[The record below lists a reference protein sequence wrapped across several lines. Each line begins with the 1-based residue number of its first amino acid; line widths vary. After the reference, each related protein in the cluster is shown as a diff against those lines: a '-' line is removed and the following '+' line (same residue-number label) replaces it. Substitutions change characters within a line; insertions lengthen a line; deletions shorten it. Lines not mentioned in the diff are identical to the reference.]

1 MKNLLLLASL
11 ITALCTVLWGCQGSA
26 TTGADAGHDLKDT
39 THYAFT
45 ATYSSDLNLATD
57 PAITQEVL
65 HIWKCFETG
74 QIQAMAP
81 YFADTVTYED
91 AGGMHFH
98 GKSSDLLAY
107 AAKDI
112 ADLDSMRFD
121 ISMWHSIHVND
132 KNEDWVNIWSTERRY
147 PKNGSAKADTFLMQE
162 NWKVAGGKVVYF
174 DQYTRKLYGR

>member
-1 MKNLLLLASL
+1 MKNVLLFASL
-11 ITALCTVLWGCQGSA
+11 ITTLMGCQA
-26 TTGADAGHDLKDT
+26 HTTTGTEAGPDVKDT
-39 THYAFT
+39 THYAFK
-45 ATYSSDLNLATD
+45 ATYSSDLSQATD
-57 PAITQEVL
+57 PAIAQEVL

-74 QIQAMAP
+74 QIQAMSP
-81 YFADTVTYED
+81 YFADTVIYED
-91 AGGMHFH
+91 AGGFHFH

-112 ADLDSMRFD
+112 AGLDSMRFD
-121 ISMWHSIHVND
+121 ISMWQSIHVND

-174 DQYTRKLYGR
+174 DQYTKKFR